1 MVYIDI
7 KTQKGMIG
15 HLDIRNL
22 QVMNRRRTKYI
33 VRYDLGEHMIIEVNV
48 WHHRKE
54 GIITLLEIAAKA
66 LHKAMNEFFSLPQDK
81 IVDGAIKCSDI
92 PRRYLQSLNKAIP
105 VCTGT
110 IIDGESA
117 MFVSDIESWLCKMK
131 NGTGILW
138 D

>member
-7 KTQKGMIG
+7 KTQNGMIG
-15 HLDIRNL
+15 RMEIRNL
-22 QVMNRRRTKYI
+22 LVMRRGKTKYI
-33 VRYDLGEHMIIEVNV
+33 VRYDLGDHMIVESMV
-48 WHHRKE
+48 WHQRKE
-54 GIITLLEIAAKA
+54 GIIKLMAIAAKA
-66 LHKAMNEFFSLPQDK
+66 LHKSINEFLSLPQDK
-81 IVDGAIKCSDI
+81 IVDGAIKCSEI